1 MYKLFFNSEE
11 VYRNLSLEETLAF
24 ALSLHRSSNVKHTI
38 GIVYPDGDVHITL
51 DSDKS
56 VEVDCNV
63 KTS

>member
-24 ALSLHRSSNVKHTI
+24 ALSLHRFSNVLHTI
-38 GIVYPDGDVHITL
+38 GIVYPDGEVHITL
-51 DSDKS
+51 ETEKS
-56 VEVDCNV
+56 VEVDRYV

>member
-24 ALSLHRSSNVKHTI
+24 GLTLHRSSNVNHTI
-38 GIVYPDGDVHITL
+38 GIVYPDGEVHITL
-51 DSDKS
+51 ETEKS
-56 VEVDCNV
+56 VDVDRNV